1 MSALLRFEAVTLERG
16 GRRLFEAMDLSLEA
30 GDAVAV
36 TGPNGSGKSSLL
48 RLAAGLLSPSAGL
61 VHRSRPALVDE
72 RPALDRDRNLADALR
87 FWTGGDPLPPIAALG
102 LGHLASVPVRF
113 LSAGQLRRASL
124 ARTVASG
131 ASLWLLDEPVNA
143 LDRDGTE
150 RLAAVIA
157 AHRRA
162 GGAVVAAT
170 HVPLAGEWRT
180 LEIGQ

>member
-16 GRRLFEAMDLSLEA
+16 GRRLFYGMDLSVEP
-30 GDAVAV
+30 GEAVAV

-48 RLAAGLLSPSAGL
+48 RLAAGLLSPSSGR
-61 VHRSRPALVDE
+61 VHRSPLALVDE
-72 RPALDRDRNLADALR
+72 RPALDRERTLAEALR
-87 FWTGGDPLPPIAALG
+87 FWNAADPLPAIAALG
-102 LGHLASVPVRF
+102 LSHLGAVPVRF

-124 ARTVASG
+124 ARALASR
-131 ASLWLLDEPVNA
+131 APLWLLDEPVNA

-150 RLAAVIA
+150 RLAAIIA